1 MMETSNETVSL
12 KIPAKSEFVGVARL
26 TVSGIANRMGFNY
39 DDIEDI
45 KIAVSEAC
53 TNVVNHA
60 YKNVDEGQIE
70 INLNCSETS
79 LTITVID
86 QGNCFEVD
94 KVLNELK
101 PIDVTMSLNQIN
113 EGGLGLFLINTLM
126 DEVNISSGSGIIV
139 KMSKL
144 LNRDEVDMNAN
155 RVSTTTE

>member
-1 MMETSNETVSL
+1 METSNETVSL